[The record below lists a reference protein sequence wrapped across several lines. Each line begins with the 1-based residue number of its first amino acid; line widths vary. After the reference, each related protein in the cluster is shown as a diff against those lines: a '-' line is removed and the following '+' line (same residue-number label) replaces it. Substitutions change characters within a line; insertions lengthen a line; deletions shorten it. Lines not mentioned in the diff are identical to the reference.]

1 MVANAYALT
10 LLGFWREL
18 AASCRAF
25 SGGADVALLAVARL
39 AALAALSGVA
49 YGVVTSKA
57 PPPPPPPSR
66 SNGDQGG
73 DYAPLPSGA
82 DEEAGP
88 PAAPAAATAPAEAP
102 RALGGAASEAGA
114 RKRAKKLAKAG
125 LDRAAAA
132 AAACTG
138 GDAAAARRKGA
149 LQLLAF
155 LLSAACQVYLGVLA
169 VSLPRVPGAEARRA
183 ALLIALAAAAHA
195 ENALAAAAVDAAAA
209 ARWAAA
215 GGAAAG
221 AASDASC
228 PPLYTDKGPAPGRAL
243 GAGAYLR
250 WSLSLAAPQAGYIA
264 AGAAAL
270 LLACT
275 AELAVPLA
283 AGSALDAALSGDGA
297 AFRAALVRAAALQVI
312 SGAASGARGL
322 CNSTAAAELL
332 AALSVRL
339 YREMLRQD
347 VAFFDAASSGDLLS
361 RLTEDARA
369 ATEPANWLLSALARA
384 ALQAAGGAAMCVALS
399 WRLTLLA
406 GAAMGPAYALTSA
419 YARAGRA
426 LQKAR
431 SEALG
436 AAAAAAADALGN
448 ARLVRACGGEAHEAA
463 RFGAATGAARDLGL
477 ADARAYAL
485 TCALNDWMGLA
496 AQLLLLGAGGH
507 LVMRGALTAGALV
520 AFQTYF
526 GRIDA
531 SWQAAL
537 QFLQSLT
544 AAAGSAE
551 RVLAVLEL
559 EPAIGCGLDDDVAA
573 GGEPRSAA
581 PPAHDGGEIEA
592 ATLPPGP
599 VSVTFDRVCFA
610 YALRPANRVLE
621 QLSLEV
627 RAGTTAAVVG
637 ASGGGKSTMI
647 ALCMRF
653 YDPQEGTVRLG
664 GTDLRAVPPAA
675 LRRAVALVA
684 QDAPVFAASIE
695 DNISYGL
702 EAYTQDELREAAS
715 AANALSFIT
724 ALDGGF
730 ATPVGE
736 RGVRL
741 SGGQRQRV
749 ALARALLRRPSLLLL
764 DEATSALDA
773 ASEAAVQAALDA
785 ALVAGR
791 HTVLLVAHRL
801 STVRD
806 AALIAVCAA
815 GRIAEQ
821 GSHEQLLK
829 SRDGIYARLVQRQLA
844 GGAAISEA
852 ARSPQ
857 AAPKAR
863 QAAARGDEIEALLE
877 TNAAL

>member
-1 MVANAYALT
+1 
-10 LLGFWREL
+10 
-18 AASCRAF
+18 
-25 SGGADVALLAVARL
+25 
-39 AALAALSGVA
+39 
-49 YGVVTSKA
+49 
-57 PPPPPPPSR
+57 
-66 SNGDQGG
+66 
-73 DYAPLPSGA
+73 
-82 DEEAGP
+82 
-88 PAAPAAATAPAEAP
+88 
-102 RALGGAASEAGA
+102 
-114 RKRAKKLAKAG
+114 
-125 LDRAAAA
+125 
-132 AAACTG
+132 
-138 GDAAAARRKGA
+138 
-149 LQLLAF
+149 
-155 LLSAACQVYLGVLA
+155 
-169 VSLPRVPGAEARRA
+169 
-183 ALLIALAAAAHA
+183 
-195 ENALAAAAVDAAAA
+195 
-209 ARWAAA
+209 
-215 GGAAAG
+215 
-221 AASDASC
+221 
-228 PPLYTDKGPAPGRAL
+228 
-243 GAGAYLR
+243 
-250 WSLSLAAPQAGYIA
+250 
-264 AGAAAL
+264 
-270 LLACT
+270 
-275 AELAVPLA
+275 
-283 AGSALDAALSGDGA
+283 
-297 AFRAALVRAAALQVI
+297 
-312 SGAASGARGL
+312 
-322 CNSTAAAELL
+322 
-332 AALSVRL
+332 
-339 YREMLRQD
+339 
-347 VAFFDAASSGDLLS
+347 
-361 RLTEDARA
+361 
-369 ATEPANWLLSALARA
+369 
-384 ALQAAGGAAMCVALS
+384 MCVALS

-419 YARAGRA
+419 YARTGRA

-559 EPAIGCGLDDDVAA
+559 EPAIGCGLGDDVAA
-573 GGEPRSAA
+573 GGAA
-581 PPAHDGGEIEA
+581 PPPHDGGEIA
-592 ATLPPGP
+592 LATLPPGP

-653 YDPQEGTVRLG
+653 YDPQDGTVRLG

-675 LRRAVALVA
+675 LRCAVALVA

-695 DNISYGL
+695 DNIAYGL
-702 EAYTQDELREAAS
+702 EAYTQDERWEAAS

-806 AALIAVCAA
+806 ASLIAVCAA

-844 GGAAISEA
+844 GGAAMSEA

-857 AAPKAR
+857 AAPRAR
-863 QAAARGDEIEALLE
+863 QAAARGDEIEALLQ
-877 TNAAL
+877 TNTAL